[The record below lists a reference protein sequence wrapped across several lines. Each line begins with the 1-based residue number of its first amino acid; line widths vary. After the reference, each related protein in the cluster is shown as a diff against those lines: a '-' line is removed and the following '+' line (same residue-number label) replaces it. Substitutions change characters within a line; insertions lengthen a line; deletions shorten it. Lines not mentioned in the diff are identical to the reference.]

1 MAVSDA
7 VPGVP
12 PFSPHT
18 AEPTSSAGLLRPL
31 AHLLDELG
39 RLVARLSDE
48 QFTRRDAAGVR
59 GSIGGHLRHVL
70 DHIATLVGAADSAEI
85 CYDQR
90 ARGTAVESS
99 RAAAAEQ
106 ISTLAGGLS
115 RIAARSAHA
124 PLRLSARL
132 TPDGAMENLPT
143 SLAREIAFVQ
153 SHTIHHNALIAAL
166 ARVQGVELDDDFGFA
181 PATLAYQRENG
192 A

>member
-1 MAVSDA
+1 MALSDA
-7 VPGVP
+7 VQVVP
-12 PFSPHT
+12 PPDPNL
-18 AEPTSSAGLLRPL
+18 AETTTSAGLLRPL

-39 RLVARLSDE
+39 HLVARLSDE
-48 QFTRRDAAGVR
+48 QFTRRDAGGVR

-70 DHIATLVGAADSAEI
+70 DHIATLVGAADSADI
-85 CYDQR
+85 CYDHR

-99 RAAAAEQ
+99 RAAAAER
-106 ISTLAGGLS
+106 IATLATGLA
-115 RIAARSAHA
+115 RIASRSAHA

-132 TPDGAMENLPT
+132 TPDGAMENMPT

-181 PATLAYQRENG
+181 PATLAYQRASGE
-192 A
+192 